1 MYWSSGLQPRP
12 LVPGGAF
19 SELGAASRS
28 DFEAISVDFV
38 IPCGVVLFHENTPGI
53 RVLLIQSGRVKL
65 SCTSRDDRT
74 LLLKVAVPGDIL
86 GLSAVVSRSRYE
98 VTARTIAPTILRGV
112 LEEPFR
118 LFLATHV
125 EASLLAAQTLSEA
138 YRVAFADV
146 RRLALSGSSAAR
158 LAGVLLEWGTA
169 ESIGKPEMRLTMA
182 LSHEDL
188 GNLVGCS
195 RETVTRTLGEFR
207 RQKLIAIHGAS
218 IRIPFP
224 EKLGRIAA

>member
-1 MYWSSGLQPRP
+1 MQRSRSLQLRS

-19 SELGAASRS
+19 SSLGEGARA
-28 DFEAISVDFV
+28 DFEAIGMDFV
-38 IPCGVVLFHENTPGI
+38 LPCGVVLFHENAPGI
-53 RVLLIQSGRVKL
+53 RVLLIHSGRVKL

-98 VTARTIAPTILRGV
+98 VTARTIAPTILRSV
-112 LEEPFR
+112 LGDPFR
-118 LFLATHV
+118 SFLATHV
-125 EASLLAAQTLSEA
+125 EASLHAAQTLSEA
-138 YRVAFADV
+138 YRMAFADV

-158 LAGVLLEWGTA
+158 LAGVLLEWGIA
-169 ESIGKPEMRLTMA
+169 ESVGKPEMRLTMA
-182 LSHEDL
+182 LSHGDL

-207 RQKLIAIHGAS
+207 RRKLIAIQGAS

>member
-1 MYWSSGLQPRP
+1 

-19 SELGAASRS
+19 SGLGEGARA

-53 RVLLIQSGRVKL
+53 QVFLIHSGRVKL

-86 GLSAVVSRSRYE
+86 GLSAVVSQSRYE
-98 VTARTIAPTILRGV
+98 VTAKTICPTILRSV
-112 LEEPFR
+112 LGDPFR
-118 LFLATHV
+118 SFLAKHA
-125 EASLLAAQTLSEA
+125 EASMQAAQTLSEA
-138 YRVAFADV
+138 YRAAFVEV
-146 RRLALSGSSAAR
+146 RRLALSESSAAR

-182 LSHEDL
+182 LTHEEL
-188 GNLVGCS
+188 ASLVGCA

-218 IRIPFP
+218 ILIPFP

>member
-1 MYWSSGLQPRP
+1 MQRSRSLQLRS

-19 SELGAASRS
+19 SGLGEGARA
-28 DFEAISVDFV
+28 DFEAIGVDFV
-38 IPCGVVLFHENTPGI
+38 IPCGAVLFHENTPGI
-53 RVLLIQSGRVKL
+53 RVLLIHSGRVKL

-98 VTARTIAPTILRGV
+98 VTARTIAPTI
-112 LEEPFR
+112 FR
-118 LFLATHV
+118 SVPGELFRSFLAKHG
-125 EASLLAAQTLSEA
+125 EASMQAAQMLSDA
-138 YRVAFADV
+138 YRAVFVDV
-146 RRLALSGSSAAR
+146 RRLALSESSAAR
-158 LAGVLLEWGTA
+158 LAGVLLEWATA

-182 LSHEDL
+182 LSHGDL

-207 RQKLIAIHGAS
+207 RRKLIAINGAS
-218 IRIPFP
+218 IHIPFP
-224 EKLGRIAA
+224 ERLGRIAA

>member
-1 MYWSSGLQPRP
+1 MQRSISLRPRP

-19 SELGAASRS
+19 SELGAASRA
-28 DFEAISVDFV
+28 DFESVSMDFAL
-38 IPCGVVLFHENTPGI
+38 PCGVVLFYENTPGTQ
-53 RVLLIQSGRVKL
+53 VLLIHSGRVKL

-86 GLSAVVSRSRYE
+86 GLSAVVSRSLYE
-98 VTARTIAPTILRGV
+98 VTAITVAPTILRRVRGG
-112 LEEPFR
+112 PFR
-118 LFLATHV
+118 SFLATHV

-158 LAGVLLEWGTA
+158 LAGVLLEWATA
-169 ESIGKPEMRLTMA
+169 ESVGKPEMRLTMA

-207 RQKLIAIHGAS
+207 RQKLIAIHGVS
-218 IRIPFP
+218 ILIPFP